1 MFEVI
6 AIGVLV
12 SISVFAL
19 GLSVDLVLTG
29 DKATVFE
36 SQDLDMDLSGFEP
49 VPQESRDSL
58 ATEVSAPPQPSESYL
73 QALSEELQGLDVQK
87 VDFDLSGMS
96 DEAVR
101 H

>member
-29 DKATVFE
+29 DKSTVFE

-49 VPQESRDSL
+49 VSQESPDQMASEASL
-58 ATEVSAPPQPSESYL
+58 PPEPSESYL
-73 QALSEELQGLDVQK
+73 QALSEELQGLDVHK

-96 DEAVR
+96 DDTVR